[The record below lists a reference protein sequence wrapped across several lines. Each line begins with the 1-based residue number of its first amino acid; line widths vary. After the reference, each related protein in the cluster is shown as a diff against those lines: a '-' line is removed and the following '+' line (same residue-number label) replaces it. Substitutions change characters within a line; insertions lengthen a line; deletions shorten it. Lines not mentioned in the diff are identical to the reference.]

1 MSASTLAHPRRHRGA
16 LTKFWLG
23 ILLLV
28 AAGIGLAWLG
38 AQSVRARTVQVET
51 ITAGSGAT
59 VKDMDGVFV
68 EYEGR
73 LKDGTVFDSSAGRGA
88 VPMVPAQVIPGFREA
103 LAKMQPGGRY
113 RVSIPS
119 KLAYG
124 ATPPPG
130 APIPP
135 NADLEFD
142 VHITRVMPDA
152 GLMMQQ
158 MQQMQGGGGAPPPGQ

>member
-1 MSASTLAHPRRHRGA
+1 M
-16 LTKFWLG
+16 
-23 ILLLV
+23 LLLV
-28 AAGIGLAWLG
+28 AAGVGLAWFG
-38 AQSVRARTVQVET
+38 AESVRARTVQVET
-51 ITAGSGAT
+51 ISAGSGAT
-59 VKDMDGVFV
+59 IKDMDGVFV

-103 LAKMQPGGRY
+103 LSKMQAGGRY

-119 KLAYG
+119 RLAYG
-124 ATPPPG
+124 AEPPPG

-142 VHITRVMPDA
+142 VHVTRVLPDA

-158 MQQMQGGGGAPPPGQ
+158 MQQMQGAGAPPQ